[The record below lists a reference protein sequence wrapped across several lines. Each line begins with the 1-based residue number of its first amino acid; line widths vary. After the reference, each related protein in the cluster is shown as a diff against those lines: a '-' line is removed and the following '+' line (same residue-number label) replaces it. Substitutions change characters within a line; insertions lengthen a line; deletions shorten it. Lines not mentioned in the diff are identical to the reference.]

1 MAHAMRFGLR
11 AEGRTGKGEGDLGYS
26 DTKWY
31 PALPFSDCLQL
42 TEIPQVEGCLSS
54 Q

>member
-1 MAHAMRFGLR
+1 MRFGLR
-11 AEGRTGKGEGDLGYS
+11 AEGQTGEGEGDLEYL

-31 PALPFSDCLQL
+31 PALPFLDCLL